1 MQFPV
6 AFFVPHDN
14 PANLTKIAPLI
25 PATTAFPWFPR
36 QLKQLA
42 FVALAFSL
50 LIGCASQP
58 QSIATWEIEHTLQ
71 TNTEFAKFSNSRGET
86 VATLE
91 TAKVRRLIGIKE
103 KIASASGRHAELLL
117 MGGDE
122 ANALSTYM
130 EGRPV
135 VAINIAMIDLLDGD
149 NDAYAAVLGHEFAH
163 LALGHG
169 EIRTQREEKRSIAAT
184 ILGNIL
190 GLSGVP
196 LGGTIADL
204 TTTAVSTI
212 YSRDEERDADRQGV
226 AFMKIAG
233 FDPRGAARA
242 WEKIGNAANQ
252 SDSLLS
258 THPSSVERLE
268 NMKRLAQ

>member
-1 MQFPV
+1 MHFYILFFCPSRGPPDLTTTAPLFP
-6 AFFVPHDN
+6 DN
-14 PANLTKIAPLI
+14 PA
-25 PATTAFPWFPR
+25 FPR
-36 QLKQLA
+36 NQCQLKLIA

-58 QSIATWEIEHTLQ
+58 QSIATWEIEQTLQ

-91 TAKVRRLIGIKE
+91 TKKVRRLIGIKE
-103 KIASASGRHAELLL
+103 KIASASGRQAELLL

-149 NDAYAAVLGHEFAH
+149 IDAYAAVLGHEFAH

-169 EIRTQREEKRSIAAT
+169 EIRTQREQKRSIAAT

-196 LGGTIADL
+196 LGGAIADL

-242 WEKIGNAANQ
+242 WEKIGNASNQ

-268 NMKRLAQ
+268 NMKLLAQ